1 MQEPS
6 SEHEATQPVAGPGSA
21 VNDDD
26 DDDDG
31 DDDDGDD
38 DDGDDDDGD
47 MVAGPTVEAHVN
59 LAKTS
64 SK

>member
-6 SEHEATQPVAGPGSA
+6 SEHEATQSVAGPGSA
-21 VNDDD
+21 VND
-26 DDDDG
+26 
-31 DDDDGDD
+31 DD